1 METKQISLEEIYQK
15 LLEINA
21 NIKKF
26 KKIEQYLEDL
36 EFAKRTEEA
45 WKEIDEG
52 KGKKMPVKEF
62 LSEIKSLK

>member
-36 EFAKRTEEA
+36 EFAKRKEEA

-52 KGKKMPVKEF
+52 KYTEYSSPDEF
-62 LSEIKSLK
+62 LKTLKK

>member
-52 KGKKMPVKEF
+52 KGKKMSVNEF
-62 LSEIKSLK
+62 MNEIKSLK

>member
-52 KGKKMPVKEF
+52 KYTEYSSPDEF
-62 LSEIKSLK
+62 LKTLKK

>member
-36 EFAKRTEEA
+36 EFARRTEEA

-52 KGKKMPVKEF
+52 KYTEYSSPEKFLATFKK
-62 LSEIKSLK
+62 

>member
-26 KKIEQYLEDL
+26 KKIELYLEDL

-52 KGKKMPVKEF
+52 KYTEYSSPDEF
-62 LSEIKSLK
+62 LKTFKK